1 MQLIKEH
8 NIEDLWQPSEIHK
21 ISLIWHFL
29 DPWPDS
35 SRGLGQLNQNFIT
48 STLSNGNASL
58 LSDLAKHGDLPYKHI
73 TGAEDFKAYK
83 PHPNVY
89 LGAAEKLGLK
99 PEECAL
105 VAAHL
110 GDLKA
115 AKGCG
120 YQMIYIVRPQ
130 EEQWKAEQV
139 KEAREWVDMWVEVD
153 GGGFEEVARRFGII
167 GGAETKRGGGLSE
180 GEKKKIEADAEKGV
194 YHETSSVTDEVDG
207 SGAGG
212 VQGGSD
218 GQHHEDPTITDA
230 KI

>member
-1 MQLIKEH
+1 MLLIKDH
-8 NIEDLWQPSEIHK
+8 NIVDLWSPSEIHK

-35 SRGLGQLNQNFIT
+35 SPGLGLLNQKFIT

-83 PHPNVY
+83 PHPDVY
-89 LGAAEKLGLK
+89 LGAAKKLALE
-99 PEECAL
+99 PQECAL

-115 AKGCG
+115 ARRHG
-120 YQMIYIVRPQ
+120 YQTIYIARPQ

-139 KEAREWVDMWVEVD
+139 EEARTWVDMWVELDD
-153 GGGFEEVARRFGII
+153 GGFVEVARRFGIT
-167 GGAETKRGGGLSE
+167 GDAETKKGIGLSE
-180 GEKKKIEADAEKGV
+180 AERKKIE
-194 YHETSSVTDEVDG
+194 
-207 SGAGG
+207 
-212 VQGGSD
+212 
-218 GQHHEDPTITDA
+218 DPAMNDA